1 MSLEGLMPRTNG
13 TDDETSYDEFGL
25 IKLAKL
31 EKVCKV
37 GDSFEYAYD
46 MGTTPDIDIDVLS
59 EKFAPRSADRAQ
71 NEQIAIL
78 VRNNYPMW
86 EC

>member
-1 MSLEGLMPRTNG
+1 
-13 TDDETSYDEFGL
+13 
-25 IKLAKL
+25 
-31 EKVCKV
+31 
-37 GDSFEYAYD
+37 

-78 VRNNYPMW
+78 AQ
-86 EC
+86 